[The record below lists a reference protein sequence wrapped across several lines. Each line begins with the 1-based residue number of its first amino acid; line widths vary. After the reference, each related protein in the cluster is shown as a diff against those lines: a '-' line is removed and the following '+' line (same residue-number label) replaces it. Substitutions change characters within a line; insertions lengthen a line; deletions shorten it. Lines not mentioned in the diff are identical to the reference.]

1 MGALGAAA
9 LAGAVAAIRNMRA
22 VPLPGAVPPPPPS
35 RPPERP
41 KLDEAPRPASELM
54 RPQVSQ
60 PESRG
65 TKRESE
71 AHAAGHTSTANGERP
86 EGTSEGSAAASS
98 SPRDAAVRP
107 GGELASM
114 SREELYAEA
123 RRRNLPGRSRMS
135 KEQLIRALSGT

>member
-9 LAGAVAAIRNMRA
+9 LAAAVGAIRNLRA
-22 VPLPGAVPPPPPS
+22 VPLPGSVPPPPPS

-41 KLDEAPRPASELM
+41 KLDEAPRPASEPM

-60 PESRG
+60 PESQG

-71 AHAAGHTSTANGERP
+71 AHAATPTGNGEKP
-86 EGTSEGSAAASS
+86 KGTSEGSAATSP
-98 SPRDAAVRP
+98 SPRDATVRP